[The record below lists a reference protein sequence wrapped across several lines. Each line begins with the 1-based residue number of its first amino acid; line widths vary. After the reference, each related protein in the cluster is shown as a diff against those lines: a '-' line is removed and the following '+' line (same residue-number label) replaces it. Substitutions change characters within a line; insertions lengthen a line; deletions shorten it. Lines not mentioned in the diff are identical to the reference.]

1 VTFTNSQSLLKINRI
16 NQFPKVKMEIGDFQV
31 REVAPRTTVTN
42 FKWRVY
48 PTVTGAAFHD
58 IGSGVYV
65 LRR

>member
-1 VTFTNSQSLLKINRI
+1 
-16 NQFPKVKMEIGDFQV
+16 MEIGDFQV